1 MLGDVLKDD
10 GAETRLGTRVSGNN
24 GKINRKSLEKTLDGV
39 KTARL
44 QLRARWIIGLCQRER
59 EHKDTWESR
68 KHVKITDAQLQLGI
82 NSSVN
87 T

>member
-24 GKINRKSLEKTLDGV
+24 GRINRKSLEKSLDGV
-39 KTARL
+39 KTAWL
-44 QLRARWIIGLCQRER
+44 QLGARWITGLCQRER
-59 EHKDTWESR
+59 ARRHMEKQIACENHRCSAPNR
-68 KHVKITDAQLQLGI
+68 HSFII
-82 NSSVN
+82 N